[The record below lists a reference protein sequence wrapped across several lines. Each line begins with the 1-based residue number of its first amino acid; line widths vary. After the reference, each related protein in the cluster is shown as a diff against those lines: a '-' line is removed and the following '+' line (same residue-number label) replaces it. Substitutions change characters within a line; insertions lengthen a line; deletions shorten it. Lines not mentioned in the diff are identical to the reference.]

1 MTDSRLRAFAIAMLL
16 VGAAANGLYGL
27 VGLMGDDHFVPDDLI
42 FGAVTLWGGVN
53 LVIGAIQLMVAVL
66 IRQGVPSGASLG
78 ILIAGINAV
87 AQMMAIG
94 AYPFWSVTVLAVDVL
109 IIYALAVPDPREAA

>member
-66 IRQGVPSGASLG
+66 IWQGVPSGASLG

-109 IIYALAVPDPREAA
+109 IIYALAVPDPREPA